1 MDDHPSSS
9 GDHPSLNPELGR
21 RLKDALKNKSKDEA
35 AAIAGKS
42 YRTLER
48 YFAGHDASVD
58 AVIKIAKA
66 TDTPV
71 EAILFGDAPAPRTVA
86 NDDFVAVPRYAAAL
100 SAGGGAMVEG
110 DIEVVEMVMFRRA
123 WMKRIGVNPL
133 QAHVIPVIGDSMQ
146 PTLVEGDV
154 VLADTGDT
162 DIVGGGIFVIVQAG
176 HARVKRLTM
185 RGDGSVMVISDN
197 RDIYPPET
205 VPAEGADNFRIVG
218 RVRWYGRTVR

>member
-146 PTLVEGDV
+146 PTLYDG
-154 VLADTGDT
+154 
-162 DIVGGGIFVIVQAG
+162 DIVLVDTAEQRPVSNAIFAIAVDDRAL
-176 HARVKRLTM
+176 VKRIQL
-185 RGDGSVMVISDN
+185 RHDGSVILIGDN
-197 RDIYPPET
+197 PHERDEIIPSHE
-205 VPAEGADNFRIVG
+205 VNNLRIIG
-218 RVRWYGRTVR
+218 RVRWYARTLR

>member
-146 PTLVEGDV
+146 PTLYDG
-154 VLADTGDT
+154 
-162 DIVGGGIFVIVQAG
+162 DIVLVDTAEQRPVSNAIFAIAVDDRAL
-176 HARVKRLTM
+176 VKRIQL
-185 RGDGSVMVISDN
+185 RHDGSVILIGDN
-197 RDIYPPET
+197 PHERDEIIPSHE
-205 VPAEGADNFRIVG
+205 VGNLRIIG
-218 RVRWYGRTVR
+218 RVRWYARTLR